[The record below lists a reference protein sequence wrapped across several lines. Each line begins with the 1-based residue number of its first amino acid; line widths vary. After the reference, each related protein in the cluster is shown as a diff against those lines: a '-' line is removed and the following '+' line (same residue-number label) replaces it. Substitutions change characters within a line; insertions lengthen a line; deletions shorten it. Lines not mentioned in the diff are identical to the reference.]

1 MRRILLIFT
10 LLTALMAAA
19 EPPQFERR
27 AIRADREFAYGEWS
41 RAATLYSLLIADRP
55 DSLQLYSR
63 AIVAYDLSGDT
74 ITSISLLE
82 DAMAHGIG
90 LTSLLENVRGE
101 FFQAADSDAFGPY
114 LQRMQR
120 QFTWM
125 QRAIDSQ
132 LLRHYTFRRDGP
144 MMVHYAQVMLAPIPD
159 SVDYLAILAQ
169 GYLLCG
175 DFSAAANTWQHILQV
190 DPDNVDALLY
200 LAYYLQPTD
209 PDRAALLESRAN
221 ALLRK

>member
-1 MRRILLIFT
+1 M
-10 LLTALMAAA
+10 MAAA
-19 EPPQFERR
+19 ENPQFEHR
-27 AIRADREFAYGEWS
+27 AIRADREFAYGEWTH
-41 RAATLYSLLIADRP
+41 AATLYGLLIADRP

-90 LTSLLENVRGE
+90 LASLLENVRAD

-125 QRAIDSQ
+125 QRAIDNQ

-144 MMVHYAQVMLAPIPD
+144 MMVHYAQVMLAPIPN
-159 SVDYLAILAQ
+159 SVEYLSLLAQ

-175 DFSAAANTWQHILQV
+175 DMPAAADTWEHILQV
-190 DPDNVDALLY
+190 DADNVDALLY
-200 LAYYLQPTD
+200 LAFYLQPTD
-209 PDRAALLESRAN
+209 PDRSAQLEARAN
-221 ALLRK
+221 RLLRRQ